1 MIPEL
6 GKLERVDL
14 RTIWE
19 SENVDFTPWLA
30 KEENLEMLGETIGIS
45 LELEATERN
54 VGLFRADIL
63 CKTMGDDSN
72 ESWVLIENQ
81 LERTNHTHIGQLLTY
96 AAGLD
101 AVTIVWVASKFTE
114 QHRATLDWLNKIT
127 DEEFRFFGLEVEAWK
142 IGDSRAAPKFNVISK
157 PNNWSKSISHGA
169 RTINEGEL
177 GETKAMQL
185 RYWQSFEKY
194 LQDEGSTLSPQNSIA
209 RSWQRFTI
217 GVTSVAI
224 ESVMNISEN
233 KIRVEL
239 NIQHPDHVDAYF
251 NLLFADKEAIEQEI
265 GFELVWREMP
275 EKKGS
280 KITIYKDADAKDEE
294 SWGVQ
299 HAWLKETVENFDRV
313 FRERVKNLDPND
325 WSPESDIE

>member
-45 LELEATERN
+45 LELEATEKN

-63 CKTMGDDSN
+63 CKNMGDDSK

-127 DEEFRFFGLEVEAWK
+127 DEEFQFFGLEVEAWK
-142 IGDSRAAPKFNVISK
+142 IGDSLAAPKFNVISK

-194 LQDEGSTLSPQNSIA
+194 LQDKGSTLSPQNSIA

-224 ESVMNISEN
+224 ESVNEYI
-233 KIRVEL
+233 
-239 NIQHPDHVDAYF
+239 
-251 NLLFADKEAIEQEI
+251 
-265 GFELVWREMP
+265 
-275 EKKGS
+275 
-280 KITIYKDADAKDEE
+280 
-294 SWGVQ
+294 
-299 HAWLKETVENFDRV
+299 
-313 FRERVKNLDPND
+313 
-325 WSPESDIE
+325 

>member
-45 LELEATERN
+45 LELEATEKN

-63 CKTMGDDSN
+63 CKNMGDDSK

-127 DEEFRFFGLEVEAWK
+127 DEEFQFFGLEVEAWK
-142 IGDSRAAPKFNVISK
+142 IGDSLAAPKFNVISK

-194 LQDEGSTLSPQNSIA
+194 LQDKGSTLSPQNSIA

-280 KITIYKDADAKDEE
+280 KITVYKDADTKDEE
-294 SWGVQ
+294 SWEDQ
-299 HAWLKETVENFDRV
+299 HAWLKETVEKFDRV
-313 FRERVKNLDPND
+313 FRERVKNLNPGD
-325 WSPESDIE
+325 WNPDA